1 VIYRGCVFDLDGTA
15 YRGEEIIPGAPQ
27 TIAELRRRNY
37 GVVFLFTD
45 FPQRLRA
52 LLQNI
57 GQPA

>member
-1 VIYRGCVFDLDGTA
+1 MIYRGCVFDLDGTA